1 MKLTFHGK
9 NRTLKYIL
17 KSPIFE
23 RKVHLPNNGGRKLRA
38 PVRLVLVKRGSSGQC
53 VFSNISVVNSE
64 SLMKE
69 FRIFAQKSKA
79 LQRPQSYECVTVD

>member
-1 MKLTFHGK
+1 MKWRFYVK
-9 NRTLKYIL
+9 NCNFNVNV

-23 RKVHLPNNGGRKLRA
+23 RKVHLPSNGGRRLRA
-38 PVRLVLVKRGSSGQC
+38 PVRLVLVKKGSSGQR

-79 LQRPQSYECVTVD
+79 LQRP